1 MSVALKKPQKR
12 LEKIKILKKLRLKGS
27 SQTFY
32 IADHPITLDEF
43 CDLVDEDDDVEL
55 INGVILEK
63 MATQDP
69 HEDLFRFLLSI
80 MVFYTEK
87 YNLGFIRGSR
97 TLVPIT
103 PYTGRLPD
111 ILFVKKEREN
121 IVTQKRLTD
130 APDLVI
136 EILSPGDRP
145 SETMQRISN
154 YEQIGV
160 KEFWIIDQP
169 RKQTQAFIMD
179 ENTKRFVPMLIE
191 GTILRS
197 SVLRGFWINID
208 WLWQKP
214 LPSVLE
220 VFKEIVGDEM

>member
-12 LEKIKILKKLRLKGS
+12 LEKIKILKKLRLGNNH
-27 SQTFY
+27 QVAY
-32 IADHPITLDEF
+32 VADHPITLDEF

-55 INGVILEK
+55 IDGVILEK
-63 MATQDP
+63 MAAQDP

-111 ILFVKKEREN
+111 ILFVRKEREN

-136 EILSPGDRP
+136 EILSPSDRP
-145 SETMQRISN
+145 SETMQRLSN

-169 RKQTQAFIMD
+169 RKKMQAFFLD
-179 ENTKRFVPMLIE
+179 EATKKFLPLDVKDS
-191 GTILRS
+191 ILTS
-197 SVLRGFWINID
+197 NVVKGFWIKID

-220 VFKEIVGDEM
+220 VFKEISGDEM

>member
-1 MSVALKKPQKR
+1 MSVALKKPQKK
-12 LEKIKILKKLRLKGS
+12 LDKIKILKKLRLKSS

-55 INGVILEK
+55 IDGVILEK

-69 HEDLFRFLLSI
+69 HEDLFRFLFSTLVI
-80 MVFYTEK
+80 YTEK

-103 PYTGRLPD
+103 TYKGRLPD
-111 ILFVKKEREN
+111 ILFVSKEREN
-121 IVTQKRLTD
+121 IIEEKRLID

-136 EILSPGDRP
+136 EILSPNDRP
-145 SETMQRISN
+145 SEIMQRLSN

-169 RKQTQAFIMD
+169 HKQVRAYLLD
-179 ENTKRFVPMLIE
+179 ESTKFFATLEIKD
-191 GTILRS
+191 
-197 SVLRGFWINID
+197 SVLRSKVIKGFWLKVD

-220 VFKEIVGDEM
+220 VFKETTGDEM

>member
-12 LEKIKILKKLRLKGS
+12 LEKIKILKKLRLGNNH
-27 SQTFY
+27 QVAY
-32 IADHPITLDEF
+32 VADHPITLDEF

-145 SETMQRISN
+145 SETMQCISN

-169 RKQTQAFIMD
+169 RKQMQAFIMD

-220 VFKEIVGDEM
+220 VFKEIAGDEM